1 MAKAGVIINL
11 AAGRNNGKGAR
22 LAKALATR
30 RFDNVKIL
38 NSFADLQ
45 PALIALSKSQID
57 ILFISSGDGTIQAI
71 VTAMAEAKLFA
82 KVPKLCIL
90 SHGTTNLTAI
100 DVGFNKRS
108 IAGQVNFIAAPQP
121 ATVTKRHTLKV
132 LNPNNGAPRHGFSFG
147 AGASARATRLTQT
160 DFNDKGRKGQ
170 LAALS
175 VLLGAIFTSVFSKP
189 DPQDKSRLNR
199 PTLIHA
205 AVDGK
210 PLCCDEQL
218 MFLATTLEK
227 QFFNAR
233 PFWGGK
239 NGPIRVSAFAYPVFN
254 LLRWLLPIMY
264 GSENRTMPKGA
275 VSLSGNSFTITC
287 VEPYVMDGE
296 FFDGP
301 KVGPLRVEAGPMFEF
316 ITN

>member
-1 MAKAGVIINL
+1 MAKSGVIINL
-11 AAGRNNGKGAR
+11 TAGRGNGKGMA
-22 LAKALATR
+22 LAKALHK
-30 RFDNVKIL
+30 NPHVKVL
-38 NSFADLQ
+38 RNFSELH
-45 PALIALSKSQID
+45 PALVDLAAAGVD
-57 ILFISSGDGTIQAI
+57 ELFISSGDGTIQAI
-71 VTAMAEAKLFA
+71 VTTLVETKLFA
-82 KVPKLCIL
+82 NVPRLCIL

-100 DVGFNKRS
+100 DVGFKHRS
-108 IAGQVNFIAAPQP
+108 IMAQADFIAKGQ
-121 ATVTKRHTLKV
+121 TKTIKQRHSLRV
-132 LNPNNGAPRHGFSFG
+132 LNPRGEGPRHGFSFG

-170 LAALS
+170 LAAFS

-210 PLCCDEQL
+210 PLCDDEQL

-239 NGPIRVSAFAYPVFN
+239 HGPIRVSAFAYPVFN

-264 GSENRTMPKGA
+264 GSENRAMPKGA
-275 VSLSGNSFTITC
+275 VSLSGGSFTITC
-287 VEPYVMDGE
+287 AEPYVMDGE
-296 FFDGP
+296 FFHGP
-301 KVGPLRVEAGPMFEF
+301 IDEPLRVETGPKLEF
-316 ITN
+316 IID